1 MKSAQI
7 NKHGSS
13 QAIDINNSTL
23 NRQSLPVKLV
33 AIKTAYVMLSI
44 ISVGL
49 LKDLKDGKITR
60 SIYFHFFAV
69 NYEKH

>member
-1 MKSAQI
+1 
-7 NKHGSS
+7 
-13 QAIDINNSTL
+13 
-23 NRQSLPVKLV
+23 
-33 AIKTAYVMLSI
+33 MLSI
-44 ISVGL
+44 MEVGL